1 MYRLREKYLLTIG
14 AVLILVLAGCG
25 GGGETTAK
33 PALTKKQ
40 FIRQAHAICY
50 RLSKKQVRQMEAF
63 RKKHG
68 FEVGEPSQHE
78 QEAVNTAVVPPIV
91 QEKVDELRALPA
103 PEGDKAK
110 IETILKLME
119 RGNREAIA
127 HPERLANSHSYGYE
141 RSGQLIAAY
150 GVWLCAQP

>member
-1 MYRLREKYLLTIG
+1 MRRLRAKCSLAIG
-14 AVLILVLAGCG
+14 LVLILALAGCG

-50 RLSKKQVRQMEAF
+50 RFSKKQVREMEAF

-68 FEVGEPSQHE
+68 FDVGEPTQHE
-78 QEAVNTAVVPPIV
+78 QEAVNTAVVLPIV
-91 QEKVDELRALPA
+91 QEKVDALRALGA
-103 PEGDKAK
+103 PEGDEAK

-119 RGNREAIA
+119 KGNREARA
-127 HPERLANSHSYGYE
+127 HPDWLVNAHLPGYE
-141 RSGQLIAAY
+141 KSGQLIAAY